1 MIQTPSFYK
10 IDKVTEENIKRLEN
24 EQQNRQ
30 HELDLIRNTSI
41 QDMWMNELEKL
52 ETEYLKY
59 REYRENLMK
68 RDDTNKNTKKIKKK
82 SK

>member
-1 MIQTPSFYK
+1 MDS
-10 IDKVTEENIKRLEN
+10 VTEENIKRLEN
-24 EQQNRQ
+24 EQKNRQ

-41 QDMWMNELEKL
+41 QDMWINELEKL

>member
-1 MIQTPSFYK
+1 MDS
-10 IDKVTEENIKRLEN
+10 VTEENIKRLEN

>member
-1 MIQTPSFYK
+1 MDS
-10 IDKVTEENIKRLEN
+10 VTEENIKRLEN

-52 ETEYLKY
+52 KQ
-59 REYRENLMK
+59 N
-68 RDDTNKNTKKIKKK
+68 I
-82 SK
+82 